1 MSNNSRVGIVSKK
14 AQFLRETIEREG
26 QFWRPSES
34 SERQLRPAPQSRTW
48 TEMKFGGVSLSQLKA
63 RQRELRAELSDVCGQ
78 LDEMNSDSRD
88 PSGAG
93 EGAGRD
99 ESMATARSQPRTV
112 ASEVTSNRSQ
122 SGISVGSM
130 GTMGPLSASQYSSV
144 PFRRAA
150 DGGVME
156 AFTWG
161 GSFATSSRAQHAM
174 ARQTQLLNGA
184 IHAPRPGNERR
195 GMRNGMHTR
204 AFDNPVPVLRPLGGG
219 TY

>member
-34 SERQLRPAPQSRTW
+34 SARQLRPAPQSRTW

-78 LDEMNSDSRD
+78 LDEMNGDSRD
-88 PSGAG
+88 PSGVG

-99 ESMATARSQPRTV
+99 GSMATSRSQSRTV
-112 ASEVTSNRSQ
+112 ASEVTSNTSQ
-122 SGISVGSM
+122 SGVSGSSM
-130 GTMGPLSASQYSSV
+130 STMGPLSASQYSSV

-161 GSFATSSRAQHAM
+161 GSFATSSRAQQAM
-174 ARQTQLLNGA
+174 AQQTQHLNGL
-184 IHAPRPGNERR
+184 IHAPRPRNEQR
-195 GMRNGMHTR
+195 GLRNGMHTR
-204 AFDNPVPVLRPLGGG
+204 VFDNPVPVLRPLGGG
-219 TY
+219 ID